1 MLARVVAKPNG
12 VGAAPVLVV
21 YLQREREGLEVV
33 SWWGY
38 LFGLNASLVA
48 KSMDRAG
55 LNWRSLAVPILFP

>member
-1 MLARVVAKPNG
+1 MLARVVAKPNSL
-12 VGAAPVLVV
+12 GAFLVLVV
-21 YLQREREGLEVV
+21 YLQREREGLGAV

-48 KSMDRAG
+48 KSMDCAG